1 MKKTKDTAVKEKVA
15 RKAANP
21 RFNAIDFLIILLIVA
36 CLGGLVLRF
45 TVLDD
50 LWTTRDLEQYALTF
64 TASDLS
70 FAQCQ
75 AIADAVS
82 SANADESWIYMDDG
96 TTKIGDLIITSNYM
110 QNREPVVFK
119 NPDGSITSAVPDE
132 TISDEDVRWSVTAT
146 ILCVGKIS
154 EENGFLLNGRHH
166 IAPNAEMKVRIINC
180 DFSMRVIEID
190 KYVEAAG

>member
-96 TTKIGDLIITSNYM
+96 TT
-110 QNREPVVFK
+110 
-119 NPDGSITSAVPDE
+119 
-132 TISDEDVRWSVTAT
+132 
-146 ILCVGKIS
+146 
-154 EENGFLLNGRHH
+154 
-166 IAPNAEMKVRIINC
+166 
-180 DFSMRVIEID
+180 
-190 KYVEAAG
+190 